1 MICRRQ
7 WTTRLENSIRLLSP
21 TLGAPL
27 VHGVIS
33 GAAAAGRADLALQ
46 FFRFAYRRAGF
57 RPGPATFDLLVPT
70 LASRRMLNH
79 ARCLVLETMPSFPI
93 EPDEATLASLI
104 AAYGKAA
111 IPPGGRQAVP
121 DDTRPRHH
129 THHTLLQRPP
139 TSRPYSAADVRLW
152 PGAPT
157 TPLIAD
163 GITPDLS
170 TYNTLIWGFGL
181 CRKMEAAVR
190 VFGDMK
196 DRGVAPDVTT
206 YNTLLNAWV
215 GAGDLESARN
225 LFDEMARRGDG
236 KKLSLI

>member
-1 MICRRQ
+1 
-7 WTTRLENSIRLLSP
+7 
-21 TLGAPL
+21 
-27 VHGVIS
+27 
-33 GAAAAGRADLALQ
+33 
-46 FFRFAYRRAGF
+46 
-57 RPGPATFDLLVPT
+57 
-70 LASRRMLNH
+70 
-79 ARCLVLETMPSFPI
+79 
-93 EPDEATLASLI
+93 
-104 AAYGKAA
+104 
-111 IPPGGRQAVP
+111 
-121 DDTRPRHH
+121 
-129 THHTLLQRPP
+129 
-139 TSRPYSAADVRLW
+139 
-152 PGAPT
+152 
-157 TPLIAD
+157 LIAD